1 MDQFNAHAQR
11 SDRPNVERW
20 KGNPECCKSCGHGK
34 TVGLYHGKNIGYFKR
49 STTIGSLISMGIVLV
64 AQSRVNKMLSG
75 LFLCGFCA
83 RPEYQANL
91 IREYNQE
98 LRTLKR

>member
-1 MDQFNAHAQR
+1 
-11 SDRPNVERW
+11 
-20 KGNPECCKSCGHGK
+20 
-34 TVGLYHGKNIGYFKR
+34 
-49 STTIGSLISMGIVLV
+49 MGIVLV